1 MTTFEELKR
10 RGQEDGGSLM
20 IFKGI
25 KVTFSTENGRQYIDI
40 AKFWD
45 IMEKHY
51 DVDRLSGLGLNWTKN
66 TMDYIIGFRDN
77 SMTNEVLKVIKP
89 YYTSAEYVIK
99 LLPNRDW
106 EKYKGHVSKI
116 KEKYSEIWKAGAV
129 KFEIETF
136 DKDGNM
142 KLLIHR

>member
-1 MTTFEELKR
+1 
-10 RGQEDGGSLM
+10 M

-25 KVTFSTENGRQYIDI
+25 KVTFSIENGRQYIDI

-45 IMEKHY
+45 IMEKYY

-106 EKYKGHVSKI
+106 KKYKGHVSKI

>member
-1 MTTFEELKR
+1 MYY
-10 RGQEDGGSLM
+10 GGSLM

-45 IMEKHY
+45 AMEKYY

-106 EKYKGHVSKI
+106 KKYKGHVSKI

>member
-1 MTTFEELKR
+1 
-10 RGQEDGGSLM
+10 M

-45 IMEKHY
+45 TMEKHY

-106 EKYKGHVSKI
+106 KKYKGHVSKI
-116 KEKYSEIWKAGAV
+116 KETYSEIWKAGAV

-142 KLLIHR
+142 ELLIHR

>member
-1 MTTFEELKR
+1 
-10 RGQEDGGSLM
+10 M

-25 KVTFSTENGRQYIDI
+25 KVTFSIENGRQYIDI
-40 AKFWD
+40 ARLWD
-45 IMEKHY
+45 VMEKYY
-51 DVDRLSGLGLNWTKN
+51 DVDRLSGLGLNWTKD

-89 YYTSAEYVIK
+89 HFTSAEYVIK

-106 EKYKGHVSKI
+106 KKYKGHVSKI

-129 KFEIETF
+129 KYEIETF

>member
-1 MTTFEELKR
+1 
-10 RGQEDGGSLM
+10 M

-25 KVTFSTENGRQYIDI
+25 KVTFSTENDRQYIDI

-45 IMEKHY
+45 TMEKYY

-77 SMTNEVLKVIKP
+77 SMTNEVLKAIKP
-89 YYTSAEYVIK
+89 YYSSAEYVIK

-106 EKYKGHVSKI
+106 KKYKGHVSKI